1 MPACPTFGTGAFL
14 ELVRLESK
22 NPFKLRD
29 CFSRTCKLH
38 VFCIKIGNNEHDTS
52 HEWRWLHAG
61 PLKLHTMHNSL
72 QHTSKHHK
80 TKACLGQ
87 PPGAMVRR
95 RGTKKQSHVTPR
107 NWLPHYHNP
116 NPRRR
121 RSTYS
126 EFFFFCLP
134 VIISDTNTT
143 FSWEFLTFFIS
154 TRVYQHT
161 YLVFL
166 ETSMKKAN
174 RPLWQSEI
182 NLSPAV
188 AK

>member
-126 EFFFFCLP
+126 EFFFASQWWLVTQTQPSLESFLP
-134 VIISDTNTT
+134 SSSVPECINTPT
-143 FSWEFLTFFIS
+143 WYSSKPPWRKQTDLFGK
-154 TRVYQHT
+154 V
-161 YLVFL
+161 
-166 ETSMKKAN
+166 K
-174 RPLWQSEI
+174 
-182 NLSPAV
+182 
-188 AK
+188 